1 MPPLFTLLPLRSMV
15 RIKGLPLLSSLIL
28 MGLLAFSAAMF
39 SGCGS
44 EKKVD
49 PAKARRDRTVSVSVS
64 PVMEKTIPVQIKAIG
79 NVEAYATVAI
89 KSRVGGELKQ
99 ISFRGGQDVKKGDLL
114 FTIDPDPYDAA
125 LKQTQANLAKS
136 MALLKKAEEDRA
148 RYADLVQKEYISQEQ
163 YDQAR
168 TNVEALKAQI
178 KADQAAVDNALLQVS
193 YCYIRAPL
201 SGRTGDLLAD
211 KGNMI
216 KAQDDNKSLVVINQ
230 IQPIYVSFAVPEQNL
245 GEIKK
250 YSAAGQLK
258 LKAMVPKDGEYPEEG
273 ALSFIDNTVDKA
285 TGTIKLKG
293 TFPNQ
298 AKRLWPGQFVNVVM
312 DLTAQS
318 NALVVPSQ
326 AIQTGLEGQYVFI
339 IQPNLTAETR
349 KVVVGRPFDGQTVI
363 EKGLQAGEKVVTDG
377 QFQLVSGTKVQI
389 RNEPESKGQPVP
401 EKARP
406 VDPRN
411 VREKRAISVN
421 GS

>member
-1 MPPLFTLLPLRSMV
+1 MPLLFTLLPLRKIA
-15 RIKGLPLLSSLIL
+15 RIKGLPLLSPLIF
-28 MGLLAFSAAMF
+28 MGLLTLSALML

-49 PAKARRDRTVSVSVS
+49 PAKARRDRTVPVTVS

-79 NVEAYATVAI
+79 NVEAYATVSI
-89 KSRVGGELKQ
+89 KARVGGELKQ
-99 ISFRGGQDVKKGDLL
+99 IAFQGGQDVKKGDLL

-168 TNVEALKAQI
+168 TNVDALKAQI
-178 KADQAAVDNALLQVS
+178 KADQAAVDNARLQVS
-193 YCYIRAPL
+193 YCSIRAPL

-230 IQPIYVSFAVPEQNL
+230 IQPIYVSFAIPEQNL
-245 GEIKK
+245 GEVKK
-250 YSAAGQLK
+250 YAAAGQLK
-258 LKAMVPKDGEYPEEG
+258 LKAMVSKDGEYPEEG

-293 TFPNQ
+293 TFPNK
-298 AKRLWPGQFVNVVM
+298 ARHLWPGQFVNVIM

-339 IQPNLTAETR
+339 IRPNLTAETR
-349 KVVVGRPFDGQTVI
+349 PVVIGRPFNGQTVI

-377 QFQLVSGTKVQI
+377 QFQLISGTKVQI
-389 RNEPESKGQPVP
+389 KNELESKGTT
-401 EKARP
+401 RP
-406 VDPRN
+406 
-411 VREKRAISVN
+411 
-421 GS
+421 

>member
-1 MPPLFTLLPLRSMV
+1 MSLLTL
-15 RIKGLPLLSSLIL
+15 
-28 MGLLAFSAAMF
+28 SALMF

-49 PAKARRDRTVSVSVS
+49 PAKARRDRTVPVTVS

-79 NVEAYATVAI
+79 NVEAYATVSI
-89 KSRVGGELKQ
+89 KPRVGGELKQ
-99 ISFRGGQDVKKGDLL
+99 VSFQGGQDVKKGDLL

-125 LKQTQANLAKS
+125 LKQSQANLAKS
-136 MALLKKAEEDRA
+136 VALLKKAEEDRT

-168 TNVEALKAQI
+168 TNVDALKAQI
-178 KADQAAVDNALLQVS
+178 KADQAAVDNARLQVG
-193 YCYIRAPL
+193 YCTIRAPL

-230 IQPIYVSFAVPEQNL
+230 IQPIYISFAVPEQDL

-250 YSAAGQLK
+250 YASAGQLK
-258 LKAMVPKDGEYPEEG
+258 LKALVSKDGEHPEEG
-273 ALSFIDNTVDKA
+273 VLSFMDNTVDKA

-293 TFPNQ
+293 TFANRER
-298 AKRLWPGQFVNVVM
+298 RLWPGQFVNVVL

-326 AIQTGLEGQYVFI
+326 ALQTGLEGQYVFVVR
-339 IQPNLTAETR
+339 PNLTAESR
-349 KVVVGRPFDGQTVI
+349 PVVIGRPFNGQTVI
-363 EKGLQAGEKVVTDG
+363 EKGLQAGDRVVTDG

-389 RNEPESKGQPVP
+389 KSELESKGTT
-401 EKARP
+401 RP
-406 VDPRN
+406 
-411 VREKRAISVN
+411 
-421 GS
+421 